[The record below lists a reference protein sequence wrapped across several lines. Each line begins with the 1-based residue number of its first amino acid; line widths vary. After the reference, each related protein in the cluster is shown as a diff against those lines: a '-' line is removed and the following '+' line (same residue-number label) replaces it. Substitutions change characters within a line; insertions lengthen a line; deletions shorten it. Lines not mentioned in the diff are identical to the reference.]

1 MAATD
6 GNTLIGSASLSAV
19 ALAVGVFLTGCAS
32 GPDYQAPAVTG
43 GAFHNAG
50 LLTQRNA
57 TGTTGSALAPMPQL
71 DEWWKGFND
80 PVLSRVV
87 QRAIEQNLDLAASV
101 ARVEQARAAAQEAG
115 AQRRPQVGVES
126 QAARARQSLNS
137 PLGKI
142 ASSFPG
148 YERTQTLYDVGIG
161 ASWELDLAG
170 SLKRGAEAAD
180 AERDAAEADHLGV
193 RISIVA
199 EAADAYFRIRS
210 AQSRLRIAEDQVQTT
225 SKLLDLV
232 RLRLRDGMSNQR
244 ESALAE
250 AQLAQARSGIPPL
263 RIELERQLN
272 RLDVLMGA
280 VPGTYVK
287 ELSDDA
293 STTAIVATVP
303 AITVADGSATLL
315 RRRPDV
321 LAAERRLA
329 ASNARIG
336 VAMSEYYPKLSLSA
350 LLGFE
355 SLGAGGLFTSNSFQP
370 QAALGL
376 RWRLFDFGRIDAEV
390 ARSKGANQEA
400 LARYRQSIL
409 RATEDVE
416 NAIVTLVQLE
426 KQSTELTDEVDARQ
440 RARNAAQD
448 AYQGG
453 ALSLTEVLEED
464 RLLLHAR
471 DQLAQVR
478 ADDARA
484 AVTTFRS
491 LGGGW

>member
-1 MAATD
+1 MDSNKPTGA
-6 GNTLIGSASLSAV
+6 IRLSAM
-19 ALAVGVFLTGCAS
+19 ALAAGIFLAGCAS
-32 GPDYQAPAVTG
+32 GPDYHAPVMNDISGNT
-43 GAFHNAG
+43 FHNAG
-50 LLTQRNA
+50 LLAQR
-57 TGTTGSALAPMPQL
+57 SAVAPMPQL
-71 DEWWKGFND
+71 DHWWQGFND
-80 PVLSRVV
+80 PVLTRMV
-87 QRAIEQNLDLAASV
+87 QRAIEQNLDLAASL
-101 ARVEQARAAAQEAG
+101 ARVEQAQAAAQQAG
-115 AQRRPQVGVES
+115 AQRLPQAS
-126 QAARARQSLNS
+126 ANTQAARTRQSLNS

-142 ASSFPG
+142 ASNFPG
-148 YERTQTLYDVGIG
+148 YERTQTLYDVGVG

-193 RISIVA
+193 RISIAA

-210 AQSRLRIAEDQVQTT
+210 AQARIRIADDQVRT
-225 SKLLDLV
+225 SAQLRELV
-232 RLRLRDGMSNQR
+232 QLRLHDGMSSQR

-280 VPGTYVK
+280 VPGTYAN
-287 ELSDDA
+287 ELSTDDA
-293 STTAIVATVP
+293 AMGNVTVP
-303 AITVADGSATLL
+303 AINVAGGGAELL

-336 VAMSEYYPKLSLSA
+336 VAMAEYYPKVSLSA

-355 SLGAGGLFTSNSFQP
+355 SLGAAGLFTANSFQP

-390 ARSKGANQEA
+390 ARAKGANHAA
-400 LARYRQSIL
+400 LAQYRQSLL

-416 NAIVTLVQLE
+416 NALVTLVQLE
-426 KQSTELTDEVDARQ
+426 QQSIELKDEVVARQ
-440 RARNAAQD
+440 RARSVAQD

-471 DQLAQVR
+471 DQLALVR

>member
-1 MAATD
+1 MD
-6 GNTLIGSASLSAV
+6 GNKLRGSASLSAV

-32 GPDYQAPAVTG
+32 GPDYQAPTVAG
-43 GAFHNAG
+43 GAFHNAS
-50 LLTQRNA
+50 LLEQRVA
-57 TGTTGSALAPMPQL
+57 GSTVAPTPQL

-115 AQRRPQVGVES
+115 AQRRPQVGLES

-148 YERTQTLYDVGIG
+148 YERTQTLYDVGVG

-199 EAADAYFRIRS
+199 EAADAYFRIRG

-225 SKLLDLV
+225 RQLLDLV
-232 RLRLRDGMSNQR
+232 RLRLRDGMSSQR

-250 AQLAQARSGIPPL
+250 AQLSQARSGIPPL

-280 VPGTYVK
+280 VPGTYAK
-287 ELSDDA
+287 ELSDD
-293 STTAIVATVP
+293 TLTVATVP
-303 AITVADGSATLL
+303 AITVADGSAALL

-336 VAMSEYYPKLSLSA
+336 VAMAEYYPRLSLSS

-355 SLGAGGLFTSNSFQP
+355 SLGASGLFTANSFQP

-390 ARSKGANQEA
+390 ARAKGANQEA
-400 LARYRQSIL
+400 LARYRQAIL

-416 NAIVTLVQLE
+416 NSIVTLVQLE
-426 KQSTELTDEVDARQ
+426 KQSVELSDEVAARQ
-440 RARNAAQD
+440 RARGAAQD

>member
-1 MAATD
+1 M
-6 GNTLIGSASLSAV
+6 GSASLSAV

-43 GAFHNAG
+43 GAFHNAS
-50 LLTQRNA
+50 LLEQRNA
-57 TGTTGSALAPMPQL
+57 VASMPQL

-115 AQRRPQVGVES
+115 AQRRPQVGLES
-126 QAARARQSLNS
+126 QAARTRQSLNS

-148 YERTQTLYDVGIG
+148 YERTQTLYDVGVG

-180 AERDAAEADHLGV
+180 AERDAAEADHMGV

-225 SKLLDLV
+225 SQLLDLV
-232 RLRLRDGMSNQR
+232 RLRLRDGMSSQR

-250 AQLAQARSGIPPL
+250 AQLSQARSGIPPL

-280 VPGTYVK
+280 VPGTYAK
-287 ELSDDA
+287 ELSDDT
-293 STTAIVATVP
+293 STVATVP
-303 AITVADGSATLL
+303 AIIVADGSAALL

-336 VAMSEYYPKLSLSA
+336 VAMAEYYPKLSLSS

-355 SLGAGGLFTSNSFQP
+355 SLGASGLFTANSFQP

-390 ARSKGANQEA
+390 ARARGANQEA
-400 LARYRQSIL
+400 LARYRQAIL

-416 NAIVTLVQLE
+416 NSIVTLVQLE
-426 KQSTELTDEVDARQ
+426 RQSVELNDEVAARQ
-440 RARNAAQD
+440 RARGAAQD

>member
-6 GNTLIGSASLSAV
+6 GNKLMGSASLSAV

-32 GPDYQAPAVTG
+32 GPDYQAPAVSG
-43 GAFHNAG
+43 GAFHNAS
-50 LLTQRNA
+50 LLEQRGA
-57 TGTTGSALAPMPQL
+57 VAPMPQL

-126 QAARARQSLNS
+126 QAARAKQSLNS

-148 YERTQTLYDVGIG
+148 YERTQTLYDVGVG
-161 ASWELDLAG
+161 ANWELDLAG

-225 SKLLDLV
+225 GKLLDLV

-250 AQLAQARSGIPPL
+250 AQLSQARSGIPPL

-280 VPGTYVK
+280 IPGTYAQ
-287 ELSDDA
+287 ELNDNAA
-293 STTAIVATVP
+293 SVATVP
-303 AITVADGSATLL
+303 AITVADGSAALL

-336 VAMSEYYPKLSLSA
+336 VAMAEYYPKLSLSS

-400 LARYRQSIL
+400 LARYRQSVL

-426 KQSTELTDEVDARQ
+426 KQSTELTDEVAARQ
-440 RARNAAQD
+440 RARTAAQD

>member
-1 MAATD
+1 M
-6 GNTLIGSASLSAV
+6 
-19 ALAVGVFLTGCAS
+19 
-32 GPDYQAPAVTG
+32 
-43 GAFHNAG
+43 
-50 LLTQRNA
+50 
-57 TGTTGSALAPMPQL
+57 
-71 DEWWKGFND
+71 
-80 PVLSRVV
+80 
-87 QRAIEQNLDLAASV
+87 
-101 ARVEQARAAAQEAG
+101 ARVEQAQAAAQQAG
-115 AQRRPQVGVES
+115 AQRLPQVNVES

-137 PLGKI
+137 PFGKI

-148 YERTQTLYDVGIG
+148 YERTQTLYDVGVG

-170 SLKRGAEAAD
+170 ALKRGAEATN

-193 RISIVA
+193 RISIAA

-210 AQSRLRIAEDQVQTT
+210 AQARILIAEEQVQT
-225 SKLLDLV
+225 SRQLLELV

-244 ESALAE
+244 ESALAQ
-250 AQLAQARSGIPPL
+250 AQLSQARAGIAPL

-280 VPGTYVK
+280 VPGTYAK
-287 ELSDDA
+287 ELSADIA
-293 STTAIVATVP
+293 GPPVVVP
-303 AITVADGSATLL
+303 AITVADGSADLL

-329 ASNARIG
+329 GSNARIG

-355 SLGAGGLFTSNSFQP
+355 SLGAGGLFTANSFQP

-390 ARSKGANQEA
+390 ARAKGVNHEA
-400 LARYRQSIL
+400 LALYRQSIL

-416 NAIVTLVQLE
+416 NAVVTLVQLE
-426 KQSTELTDEVDARQ
+426 KQSVELNDEVAARQ
-440 RARNAAQD
+440 RARGTAQD

-484 AVTTFRS
+484 AVTTFRA

>member
-1 MAATD
+1 MD
-6 GNTLIGSASLSAV
+6 SNKLMGSASLSAV

-32 GPDYQAPAVTG
+32 GPDYQAPAVAG
-43 GAFHNAG
+43 GAFHNAS
-50 LLTQRNA
+50 LLEQRGA
-57 TGTTGSALAPMPQL
+57 GSAVAPMPQL

-126 QAARARQSLNS
+126 QAARAKQSLNS

-148 YERTQTLYDVGIG
+148 YERTQTLYDVGVG

-170 SLKRGAEAAD
+170 SLRRGAEAAD

-250 AQLAQARSGIPPL
+250 AQLSQARSGIPPL

-280 VPGTYVK
+280 VPGTYATA
-287 ELSDDA
+287 LSDDA
-293 STTAIVATVP
+293 STIATVP
-303 AITVADGSATLL
+303 AITVADGSAALL

-336 VAMSEYYPKLSLSA
+336 MAMSEYYPKLSLSS

-390 ARSKGANQEA
+390 ARAKGANQEA

-416 NAIVTLVQLE
+416 NSIVTLVQLE
-426 KQSTELTDEVDARQ
+426 KQSIELNDEVAARQ
-440 RARNAAQD
+440 RARTAAQD

>member
-1 MAATD
+1 M
-6 GNTLIGSASLSAV
+6 
-19 ALAVGVFLTGCAS
+19 
-32 GPDYQAPAVTG
+32 
-43 GAFHNAG
+43 
-50 LLTQRNA
+50 
-57 TGTTGSALAPMPQL
+57 
-71 DEWWKGFND
+71 
-80 PVLSRVV
+80 
-87 QRAIEQNLDLAASV
+87 
-101 ARVEQARAAAQEAG
+101 
-115 AQRRPQVGVES
+115 
-126 QAARARQSLNS
+126 
-137 PLGKI
+137 
-142 ASSFPG
+142 
-148 YERTQTLYDVGIG
+148 YDVGVG

-193 RISIVA
+193 RISIAA

-210 AQSRLRIAEDQVQTT
+210 AQARIRIAEDQARTSAQLLELVQ
-225 SKLLDLV
+225 
-232 RLRLRDGMSNQR
+232 LRLRDGMSNQR
-244 ESALAE
+244 EQALAE
-250 AQLAQARSGIPPL
+250 AQLAQARAGLPPL
-263 RIELERQLN
+263 RIEQERQLN

-280 VPGTYVK
+280 LPGTYAQ
-287 ELSDDA
+287 ELQADDA
-293 STTAIVATVP
+293 SLLAVAAVP
-303 AITVADGSATLL
+303 AINVAGGGAELL

-336 VAMSEYYPKLSLSA
+336 VAMAEYYPKLSLSA

-355 SLGAGGLFTSNSFQP
+355 SLGAAGLFTANSFQP

-376 RWRLFDFGRIDAEV
+376 RWSLFDFGRIDAEV
-390 ARSKGANQEA
+390 ARAKGANHEA
-400 LARYRQSIL
+400 LAQYRQSLL

-416 NAIVTLVQLE
+416 NALVTLVQLE
-426 KQSTELTDEVDARQ
+426 QQSLELQDEVAARQ
-440 RARNAAQD
+440 RARGAAQL

-471 DQLAQVR
+471 DQLALVR

-484 AVTTFRS
+484 AVSTFRS